1 MSIFKYVKNFGLSF
15 SFKRGLYGLLYK
27 MTKNAKYKDLR
38 FKNTLKYLDKH
49 FGNLLQDSENEDQIK
64 SDFKVFVFWA
74 QGFENAPEIVK
85 ACVSS
90 IKENF
95 KNHDVVLIDNS
106 NFKTFVNIPDYI
118 LKKVENKTISLTH
131 FSDILRVCLLE
142 KYGGVWIDAT
152 CYLTAPISHEIT
164 KYSFYSNKLN
174 NNSSKLFVS
183 KGRWSAFF
191 LCSNKGNQ
199 IITNLKNLFFEYWK
213 THDTLIEYYLI
224 DYAITL
230 QYSKFEN
237 IKKAIDEVPENNPE
251 IHTLSSLLFETFD
264 KKIFNDICFNTSLY
278 KLSYKFDPEKTKLDN
293 TFYRHIIKK

>member
-142 KYGGVWIDAT
+142 KVEFG
-152 CYLTAPISHEIT
+152 LTQP
-164 KYSFYSNKLN
+164 
-174 NNSSKLFVS
+174 
-183 KGRWSAFF
+183 
-191 LCSNKGNQ
+191 
-199 IITNLKNLFFEYWK
+199 
-213 THDTLIEYYLI
+213 
-224 DYAITL
+224 AI
-230 QYSKFEN
+230 
-237 IKKAIDEVPENNPE
+237 
-251 IHTLSSLLFETFD
+251 
-264 KKIFNDICFNTSLY
+264 
-278 KLSYKFDPEKTKLDN
+278 
-293 TFYRHIIKK
+293 

>member
-85 ACVSS
+85 SCVSS

-95 KNHDVVLIDNS
+95 KNHDVVLIDSS

-152 CYLTAPISHEIT
+152 CYLTASISHEIT

-174 NNSSKLFVS
+174 NDGSKLFVS

-264 KKIFNDICFNTSLY
+264 KKIFNDICFSTSLF